1 MKRIKKLIAIL
12 LCAALMAGISVP
24 LQGLQQLGGEP
35 EVTDVVQ
42 EIPETDGQPV
52 EEETTETEEDVQE
65 KDYFEKVGEVFEEG
79 LVNLERGGL
88 TLCSFFVSP
97 LVILFPMTTPV
108 GLILLVTGLPTGIG
122 RLLLGFVE
130 IIGSPLI
137 ALF

>member
-1 MKRIKKLIAIL
+1 MKRIKKLIAVL

-24 LQGLQQLGGEP
+24 FASAQGDVP

>member
-1 MKRIKKLIAIL
+1 MKRIKKLIATL

-24 LQGLQQLGGEP
+24 LASAQGVVP

-108 GLILLVTGLPTGIG
+108 GLILLVTGLPVGIE
-122 RLLLGFVE
+122 RLLVGFVE

>member
-1 MKRIKKLIAIL
+1 MKRIKKLIAVL

-24 LQGLQQLGGEP
+24 FASAQGDVP
-35 EVTDVVQ
+35 EVTDVIE

-108 GLILLVTGLPTGIG
+108 GLMLLVTGLPVGIE
-122 RLLLGFVE
+122 RLLVGFVE

>member
-1 MKRIKKLIAIL
+1 MKRIKKLIATL

-24 LQGLQQLGGEP
+24 LASAQGVVP

-108 GLILLVTGLPTGIG
+108 GLMLLVTGLPVGIE
-122 RLLLGFVE
+122 RLLVGFVE

-137 ALF
+137 SLF

>member
-1 MKRIKKLIAIL
+1 MKRIKKLIAVL

-24 LQGLQQLGGEP
+24 LASAQGDIP

-65 KDYFEKVGEVFEEG
+65 KDYSEKVADVFSDG
-79 LVNLERGGL
+79 LANLERGGL

>member
-1 MKRIKKLIAIL
+1 MKRIKKLIATL

-24 LQGLQQLGGEP
+24 LASAQGDIP
-35 EVTDVVQ
+35 EVTDIVQ

-108 GLILLVTGLPTGIG
+108 GLILLVTGLPVGIE
-122 RLLLGFVE
+122 RLLVGFVE

>member
-1 MKRIKKLIAIL
+1 MKRIKKLIATL

-24 LQGLQQLGGEP
+24 LASAQGDIP

-65 KDYFEKVGEVFEEG
+65 KDYFEKVGKVFEEG

>member
-1 MKRIKKLIAIL
+1 MKRIKKLIAVL

-24 LQGLQQLGGEP
+24 LASAQGDIP
-35 EVTDVVQ
+35 EVTDVIEEV
-42 EIPETDGQPV
+42 PETDGQPV

>member
-1 MKRIKKLIAIL
+1 MKRIKKLIATQ

-24 LQGLQQLGGEP
+24 LASAQGVVP
-35 EVTDVVQ
+35 EVTDVAQ

-52 EEETTETEEDVQE
+52 EEETTETEEDVQAN
-65 KDYFEKVGEVFEEG
+65 DYFEKVGEVFEEG

>member
-1 MKRIKKLIAIL
+1 MKRIKKLIATL

-24 LQGLQQLGGEP
+24 LASAQGVVP

>member
-1 MKRIKKLIAIL
+1 MKRIKKLIATL

-24 LQGLQQLGGEP
+24 LASAQGVVP

-42 EIPETDGQPV
+42 EIPQTDGQPV

-108 GLILLVTGLPTGIG
+108 GLILLVTGLPVGIE
-122 RLLLGFVE
+122 RLLVGFVE

>member
-1 MKRIKKLIAIL
+1 MKRIKKLIAVL

-24 LQGLQQLGGEP
+24 LASAQGDIP

-97 LVILFPMTTPV
+97 LVI
-108 GLILLVTGLPTGIG
+108 
-122 RLLLGFVE
+122 RE
-130 IIGSPLI
+130 
-137 ALF
+137 

>member
-1 MKRIKKLIAIL
+1 MKRIKKLIAVL

-24 LQGLQQLGGEP
+24 LASAQGDIP

-65 KDYFEKVGEVFEEG
+65 KDYFEKVGKVFEEG

>member
-1 MKRIKKLIAIL
+1 MKRIKKLIAVL

-24 LQGLQQLGGEP
+24 LASAQGDIP

-65 KDYFEKVGEVFEEG
+65 KDYFEKVGKVFEEG

-108 GLILLVTGLPTGIG
+108 GLMLLVTGLPVGIE
-122 RLLLGFVE
+122 RLLVGFVE

>member
-1 MKRIKKLIAIL
+1 MKRIKKLIATL

-24 LQGLQQLGGEP
+24 LASAQGDIP
-35 EVTDVVQ
+35 EVTDIVQ

>member
-1 MKRIKKLIAIL
+1 MKRIKKLIATL

-24 LQGLQQLGGEP
+24 LASAQGDIP
-35 EVTDVVQ
+35 EVTDVIEEV
-42 EIPETDGQPV
+42 PETDGHPV

-108 GLILLVTGLPTGIG
+108 GLILLVSGLPRGIG

>member
-1 MKRIKKLIAIL
+1 MKRIKKLIAVL

-24 LQGLQQLGGEP
+24 LASAQGDIP

-65 KDYFEKVGEVFEEG
+65 KDYFEMVGEVFEEG

>member
-1 MKRIKKLIAIL
+1 MKRIKKLIAAL
-12 LCAALMAGISVP
+12 LCAALMMGICVP
-24 LQGLQQLGGEP
+24 LASAQGDVP
-35 EVTDVVQ
+35 ETTDVI
-42 EIPETDGQPV
+42 EESPETDGQPV
-52 EEETTETEEDVQE
+52 EEETTETEENVQE
-65 KDYFEKVGEVFEEG
+65 KEYFEKVGEVFEEG

-108 GLILLVTGLPTGIG
+108 GLILLVTGLPVGIE
-122 RLLLGFVE
+122 RLLVGFVE

>member
-1 MKRIKKLIAIL
+1 MKRIKKLIAVL

-24 LQGLQQLGGEP
+24 LASAQGDIP
-35 EVTDVVQ
+35 EVTDIVQ

-65 KDYFEKVGEVFEEG
+65 KDYFEKVGKVFEEG

-108 GLILLVTGLPTGIG
+108 GLMLLVTGLPVGIE
-122 RLLLGFVE
+122 RLLVGFVE

>member
-1 MKRIKKLIAIL
+1 MKRIKKLIATL

-24 LQGLQQLGGEP
+24 LASAQGDIP
-35 EVTDVVQ
+35 EVTDVIEEV
-42 EIPETDGQPV
+42 PETDGQPV

>member
-1 MKRIKKLIAIL
+1 MKRIKKLISTLI
-12 LCAALMAGISVP
+12 CAALMAGISVP
-24 LQGLQQLGGEP
+24 LASAQGDIP
-35 EVTDVVQ
+35 EVTDVIE

>member
-1 MKRIKKLIAIL
+1 MKRIKKLIATL

-24 LQGLQQLGGEP
+24 LASAQGDIP

>member
-1 MKRIKKLIAIL
+1 MKRIKKLIAVL

-24 LQGLQQLGGEP
+24 LASAQGDIP

-108 GLILLVTGLPTGIG
+108 GLILLVTGLPVGIE
-122 RLLLGFVE
+122 RLLVGFVE